1 MKPEGMG
8 KQTSRRDGIFKG
20 AEAEGIY
27 ARCWEKMRL
36 EAESRGN
43 K

>member
-8 KQTSRRDGIFKG
+8 KQTGRGDGIFKG
-20 AEAEGIY
+20 AEAEEVY
-27 ARCWEKMRL
+27 ARCWEEMRL
-36 EAESRGN
+36 EAESRCD

>member
-8 KQTSRRDGIFKG
+8 KQTGRRDGIFKG

-36 EAESRGN
+36 VAGGEGN